1 MPNLGKQGSSIFDPN
16 LIRAKRAEYQDILS
30 DLAQLDLD
38 NDASRVLNYNKRE
51 VLRLLEQIR
60 CTEPP
65 KKTRGGETPVP
76 GWRNVRETMAGAVAT
91 ARPSGKPGGRVKD
104 EAITSLGHLFYLA
117 GAQMTSVLDDSLEA
131 LLDVLRD
138 AESSERRRVLT
149 VKALGEVCW
158 CNPSAQ
164 TKLHAKGGVQML
176 VECVYNY
183 RQQPSTARWSCHS
196 LTVLLANNGEIWKH
210 LHQLEV
216 LEGTLA
222 QLAAEESLWMHW
234 DNNHACTVPVMLTSE
249 SYSGPVT
256 PQRIK

>member
-1 MPNLGKQGSSIFDPN
+1 MPNPGKGSSNTFDPN
-16 LIRAKRAEYQDILS
+16 LISAKRAEYQDILS
-30 DLAQLDLD
+30 DLALLDLD

-60 CTEPP
+60 CTEPL

-76 GWRNVRETMAGAVAT
+76 GWLNVRETMVGAVA
-91 ARPSGKPGGRVKD
+91 SGKPSSKPSGRVKD

-117 GAQMTSVLDDSLEA
+117 GAQMTSMLDDSLEA
-131 LLDVLRD
+131 LLTVLRD
-138 AESSERRRVLT
+138 GESSERRRVLT
-149 VKALGEVCW
+149 AKALGEMCW
-158 CNPSAQ
+158 CNTSAQ
-164 TKLHAKGGVQML
+164 TKLHAKGGVQTL

-183 RQQPSTARWSCHS
+183 RQQPSAARWSCHS
-196 LTVLLANNGEIWKH
+196 LTVLLANNGDIWKH

-234 DNNHACTVPVMLTSE
+234 DNNHASILHDLL
-249 SYSGPVT
+249 YGPGYVN
-256 PQRIK
+256 K